1 MSTTSLTW
9 EQRLLEQA
17 YQGLENEP
25 EMADPTAV
33 ETARLERAYA
43 VSVDIIRKHSRTFY
57 LASALLPPDKRRGA
71 RALYAFSRLTDDAVD
86 GLSADPRRVLET
98 WRHRVQHAPDPD
110 DLPMLAWQDT
120 QRRYRIPEIYARQLL
135 DGVAR
140 DLEQT
145 RYTTFEELTEYCYG
159 VASTVGL
166 MAMYIVGFS
175 SKDALPYA
183 VRLGVAL
190 QLTNILRDVGEDWAR
205 GRLYL
210 PQDELDEFGITEADI
225 DAGRVDDRWCAFMR
239 FQVDRVR
246 RLYRESLPGVAY
258 LHRDGRFAIAAAAK
272 LYEAILDDLE
282 ANGMDNLNRRA
293 YIGLGGKLRRLPRIW
308 WNVKTL
314 KRSNVLTL
322 QR

>member
-1 MSTTSLTW
+1 MSTTSLPW
-9 EQRLLEQA
+9 EQRLLEHA
-17 YQGLENEP
+17 YQGLDAEP
-25 EMADPTAV
+25 EPV
-33 ETARLERAYA
+33 ELTIEAERMVQAYRA
-43 VSVDIIRKHSRTFY
+43 SAEIIQEHSRTFY
-57 LASALLPPDKRRGA
+57 LASALLPPTKRRGA

-86 GLSADPRRVLET
+86 GVSADPQQSFDTWKRRVQ
-98 WRHRVQHAPDPD
+98 RAPDPQ
-110 DLPMLAWQDT
+110 DLPLLAWMDT
-120 QRRYRIPEIYARQLL
+120 QRRFRIPDVYAIQLL
-135 DGVAR
+135 NGVAR

-145 RYTTFEELTEYCYG
+145 RYATFEELTEYCYG

-166 MAMYIVGFS
+166 MAMYIVGFNS
-175 SKDALPYA
+175 AKAFPYA

-210 PQDELDEFGITEADI
+210 PRNELVEFGITEAEI
-225 DAGRVDDRWCAFMR
+225 DAGRVDDDWRAFMR
-239 FQVDRVR
+239 FQIDRVR
-246 RLYRESLPGVAY
+246 GLYRESLPGLNY

-272 LYEAILDDLE
+272 LYEAILNDLE

-314 KRSNVLTL
+314 TL
-322 QR
+322 LK

>member
-1 MSTTSLTW
+1 MSTPSLTW

-17 YQGLENEP
+17 YQGLEAEP
-25 EMADPTAV
+25 VSTDLAAG
-33 ETARLERAYA
+33 AGRLERAYRA
-43 VSVDIIRKHSRTFY
+43 SEEIIRTHSRTFY
-57 LASALLPPDKRRGA
+57 LASALLPADKRRGA

-86 GLSADPRRVLET
+86 GCSADPRQALKRWRQRV
-98 WRHRVQHAPDPD
+98 RRAPDPN
-110 DLPMLAWQDT
+110 DLPLLAWKDT
-120 QRRYRIPEIYARQLL
+120 QRRYGIPEVYACQLL

-145 RYTTFEELTEYCYG
+145 RYATFEALTEYCYG

-166 MAMYIVGFS
+166 MAMYIVGFHS
-175 SKDALPYA
+175 EDALPYA
-183 VRLGVAL
+183 VKLGVAL

-210 PQDELDEFGITEADI
+210 PQDELAAFGVTEADI
-225 DAGRVDDRWCAFMR
+225 DAGHADDRWRAFMR

-246 RLYRESLPGVAY
+246 RLYRASLPGVAY
-258 LHRDGRFAIAAAAK
+258 LHRDGRFAIAAAAQ

-308 WNVKTL
+308 WNVSTL
-314 KRSNVLTL
+314 KRSNVLRL
-322 QR
+322 RY